1 MMSKIKTNQG
11 VELLRLV
18 LMYMIVLQ
26 HVIGHGAG
34 FLEFINSPS
43 PRCIPVLKHW
53 LLYTPCVMAVDC
65 FVFISGYYGMKT
77 SMKKVVRLVFQAI
90 TTAAILFLAYFSVN
104 TFDICHI
111 EVATRELISMCFP
124 VGFNYWWFLSMYVVL
139 LVLSS
144 FLNKYT
150 ELTNKDRWC
159 ILFVLFWINSIG
171 GLLFNTAG
179 ANLGYSLI
187 NFIFIYLLGRE
198 LSISSIFSKHNS
210 IYPLF
215 YLLSLISL
223 YAMVFYSKDMG
234 PVILKRVFAYNNPL
248 VLLNAILFFRMF
260 LYLNITINIKAIS
273 KYSLGI
279 YLLHDNPIVR
289 PLLAKYYS
297 DEYFI
302 PMTFVLF
309 FICLSVEAMRSNILD
324 KIWTI
329 TRKRA

>member
-1 MMSKIKTNQG
+1 
-11 VELLRLV
+11 
-18 LMYMIVLQ
+18 
-26 HVIGHGAG
+26 
-34 FLEFINSPS
+34 
-43 PRCIPVLKHW
+43 
-53 LLYTPCVMAVDC
+53 
-65 FVFISGYYGMKT
+65 
-77 SMKKVVRLVFQAI
+77 
-90 TTAAILFLAYFSVN
+90 
-104 TFDICHI
+104 
-111 EVATRELISMCFP
+111 
-124 VGFNYWWFLSMYVVL
+124 
-139 LVLSS
+139 
-144 FLNKYT
+144 
-150 ELTNKDRWC
+150 
-159 ILFVLFWINSIG
+159 
-171 GLLFNTAG
+171 
-179 ANLGYSLI
+179 
-187 NFIFIYLLGRE
+187 
-198 LSISSIFSKHNS
+198 
-210 IYPLF
+210 
-215 YLLSLISL
+215 
-223 YAMVFYSKDMG
+223 MVFYSKDMG